1 MSASIPIPYRRS
13 TLVRLRAPSS
23 ARRRL
28 ALRNELVAKIE
39 AAWWEVPIGALTHEK
54 KGGS

>member
-1 MSASIPIPYRRS
+1 MNASIPIPYRRS

-28 ALRNELVAKIE
+28 ALRNELVAEIE
-39 AAWWEVPIGALTHEK
+39 AARWEVPTAALTPEK
-54 KGGS
+54 KGAS